1 METKTSASAYF
12 MQAGIGKAMDY
23 LRRRPGRT
31 AAAHRACAL
40 GACIQAGE
48 WSLPRPATP
57 LRRCHFPGIF
67 PGRSRWEPASSWSK
81 QFRPRSSTES
91 RNVDSV
97 KALLASLGIDYT
109 MRSRDIAVRP
119 EENMASRL
127 SSDTDLA
134 SVITSKAANGYHF
147 KTGQRK

>member
-48 WSLPRPATP
+48 WSLPRPSVVTP
-57 LRRCHFPGIF
+57 KP
-67 PGRSRWEPASSWSK
+67 
-81 QFRPRSSTES
+81 
-91 RNVDSV
+91 
-97 KALLASLGIDYT
+97 
-109 MRSRDIAVRP
+109 
-119 EENMASRL
+119 
-127 SSDTDLA
+127 
-134 SVITSKAANGYHF
+134 ANGGQG
-147 KTGQRK
+147 KTGQRKWRSRTEIVLPCRLLWWQVGFGSPAPRAALEHVAVVQQAVEHGAHGGRVAQQFAPVFHRTVGGQHGAGAL